1 MFPFTFLFNA
11 SMTRRTRMI
20 LMTNSLTS
28 VTTRKKSITSKDTFW
43 NDDNEMVSDIVVDK
57 EDREND
63 GTPYREPPS
72 KCIHSHT

>member
-28 VTTRKKSITSKDTFW
+28 VTTRKKSITSKDTF
-43 NDDNEMVSDIVVDK
+43 
-57 EDREND
+57 
-63 GTPYREPPS
+63 GTISGMAIMILNFGMMTMRWFL
-72 KCIHSHT
+72 T